1 MRQEH
6 PFPGSNGPLPP
17 VATHLP
23 EAASLNGSLQPQ
35 PVSTQEE
42 EGREVGHVKWRV
54 YRIYVGAVGPLLTT
68 IIVVSLLLMQVFLN
82 YVCKNFKHSDQGE
95 SLINE
100 KGPDCS

>member
-1 MRQEH
+1 MRLYGSDLSPQTFITGPGTSKPMRQEH

-23 EAASLNGSLQPQ
+23 EAASSNGSLQPQ

-68 IIVVSLLLMQVFLN
+68 VIVVSLLLMQV
-82 YVCKNFKHSDQGE
+82 
-95 SLINE
+95 
-100 KGPDCS
+100 